1 MRITN
6 KELRHIAL
14 MCTGILSVLSFTITP
29 SFAAG
34 TVKIDDTKWVSVGA
48 GLRTSFGIS
57 MDQAPVGNE
66 PSHDFKLESI
76 RLYLNGQAHKNVKF
90 TFNTEY
96 DGDKDVQ
103 VIDGIAQIEFSELFN
118 FWMGRFLPPSDRS
131 NLNGP
136 YYLSTWDYPGVVS
149 AYPSIIAGRD
159 DGLALWGQTDGGKMK
174 YQVGMFEG
182 IKHANPTFVPN
193 DKDMPLIAG
202 RFTYNFH
209 DPEPGYY
216 TSGTYYGSKD
226 ILALGV
232 ALQTQRDGVGFSP
245 TNRGSFMGLSVD
257 VLFEKKV
264 ANGGAVTVEGALYDY
279 DTDNV
284 ADTTQLQGN
293 GFFVSG
299 AFLFPGTYGI
309 GRLQPHARLQVLDI
323 DNTSGVGAA
332 GKTPT
337 QLDLGLN
344 YIIDGHNARVSFT
357 LSNIDPDTG
366 PGSDYIRILTGIQ
379 LQI

>member
-1 MRITN
+1 
-6 KELRHIAL
+6 
-14 MCTGILSVLSFTITP
+14 
-29 SFAAG
+29 
-34 TVKIDDTKWVSVGA
+34 
-48 GLRTSFGIS
+48 
-57 MDQAPVGNE
+57 
-66 PSHDFKLESI
+66 
-76 RLYLNGQAHKNVKF
+76 
-90 TFNTEY
+90 
-96 DGDKDVQ
+96 
-103 VIDGIAQIEFSELFN
+103 
-118 FWMGRFLPPSDRS
+118 
-131 NLNGP
+131 
-136 YYLSTWDYPGVVS
+136 
-149 AYPSIIAGRD
+149 
-159 DGLALWGQTDGGKMK
+159 
-174 YQVGMFEG
+174 
-182 IKHANPTFVPN
+182 
-193 DKDMPLIAG
+193 
-202 RFTYNFH
+202 
-209 DPEPGYY
+209 
-216 TSGTYYGSKD
+216 
-226 ILALGV
+226 
-232 ALQTQRDGVGFSP
+232 
-245 TNRGSFMGLSVD
+245 MGLSVD

-332 GKTPT
+332 AKTPT